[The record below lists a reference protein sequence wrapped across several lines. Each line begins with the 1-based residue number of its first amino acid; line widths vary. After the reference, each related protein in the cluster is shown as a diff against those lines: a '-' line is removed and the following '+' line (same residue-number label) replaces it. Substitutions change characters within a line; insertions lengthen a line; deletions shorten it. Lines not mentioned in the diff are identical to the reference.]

1 MNRPVRRRPTRARRS
16 RVTTL
21 PRLLTT
27 AVETNPDGTA
37 LVFADASAT
46 VAELTYAEL
55 DERSTRL
62 ARVLI
67 ERGVGP
73 EDLVAVGIPRSVDSV
88 VAVWAVAKAG
98 AGFVPVDPN
107 YPAERVTHM
116 VADSGA
122 ALGLT
127 VSTVRDGLPADIDW
141 LVLDGGDLRLEQR
154 SVEPITNA
162 DRLRPLRAEHPA
174 YVIYTSGSTGR
185 PKGVV
190 VTQAG
195 LSGFCDEQRER
206 YRVGNDS
213 RTLHFASPS
222 FDASVLELLL
232 AVGGAAAMVVV
243 AP

>member
-1 MNRPVRRRPTRARRS
+1 MA
-16 RVTTL
+16 
-21 PRLLTT
+21 T
-27 AVETNPDGTA
+27 AVEVDPTA
-37 LVFADASAT
+37 TAVVFADASAT

-62 ARVLI
+62 ARLLI
-67 ERGVGP
+67 DRGVGP
-73 EDLVAVGIPRSVDSV
+73 EDLVAVGIPRSVESV
-88 VAVWAVAKAG
+88 VAVWAVAKSG
-98 AGFVPVDPN
+98 AGFVPVDPQ
-107 YPAERVTHM
+107 YPAERVAHM
-116 VADSGA
+116 VADA
-122 ALGLT
+122 RAVLGLT
-127 VSTVRDGLPADIDW
+127 VDEVRADLPGEVEWLAIDAAEVADELARFSADP
-141 LVLDGGDLRLEQR
+141 V
-154 SVEPITNA
+154 TYA

-195 LSGFCDEQRER
+195 LSGICDEQRER